1 MISSLQDNFKKHRSE
16 EQFIHFDRD
25 LLCGEKKDLDTL

>member
-16 EQFIHFDRD
+16 EQFIHFIETF
-25 LLCGEKKDLDTL
+25 CVVKKKDLDTL